1 MREFMFILY
10 YVVCVIIGA
19 VADGVRDEGM
29 LFLAHGLAA
38 VEIGLL
44 LMSPFALN
52 LRMRDWWIVLL
63 SYVFYRVAFFD
74 YTYNITRGLDLFYVG
89 ESSFWDILIKKQYPV
104 GLLWGR
110 GVFLLVGISLPIK
123 YLNVKFENSFM
134 L

>member
-1 MREFMFILY
+1 MRIAFFILY
-10 YVVCVIIGA
+10 YVICVIIGA

-29 LFLAHGLAA
+29 LFLAHALAG

-44 LMSPFALN
+44 LMSAFILN

-74 YTYNITRGLDLFYVG
+74 YAYNIIRGLDLFYIG
-89 ESSFWDILIKKQYPV
+89 DTSWWDLILKKQYPG
-104 GLLWGR
+104 GLLFGR
-110 GVFLLVGISLPIK
+110 AVLLLVGVSLPIK
-123 YLNVKFENSFM
+123 YLEVHFKDSFM